1 MSTPLCASVKSKE
14 GPICLFEQC
23 GWISLDP
30 KEFQYL
36 FFSALSLGKAS
47 SAKENASRGRM
58 RIVSTC

>member
-36 FFSALSLGKAS
+36 FFSALSL
-47 SAKENASRGRM
+47 SAKPAMQRRM
-58 RIVSTC
+58 QAVEG